1 MSEVI
6 CFGEIML
13 RLAPEGFRR
22 FVQADRFE
30 ATYAG
35 AEANVAVS
43 LANMGVSSAFV
54 SRLPQHDMGAA
65 AMNALRRYGVDTQHI
80 VRGGEK
86 LGIYY
91 VEKGASQRSSC
102 VIYDRAGSAF
112 QTSGRR
118 DYNWDFIFQNA
129 RWFHFTGITPSLGDA
144 LLEICMD
151 ACRAARERNITVSCD
166 LNYRSKLWRREQARA
181 VMERLCPYVDVCIA
195 NEKDA
200 YDIFGI
206 DSGWDVASGEETSW
220 ETYENVA
227 QQLYQRFGFRW
238 TAITLRSSISA
249 SENRWSGL
257 LYDGQHFYHAP
268 TYTIHVIDRI
278 GSGDSFGAG
287 LIYSGLMGTDPQ
299 QAVEFATAASCLNH
313 SLEGDFNLVSVRE
326 INALVSGDKSGRIK
340 R

>member
-13 RLAPEGFRR
+13 RLAPEGYRR

-43 LANMGVSSAFV
+43 LANMGVDSAFV
-54 SRLPQHDMGAA
+54 SRLPQHDMGTA
-65 AMNALRRYGVDTQHI
+65 AMNALRRYGVNTRY
-80 VRGGEK
+80 VMRGGER
-86 LGIYY
+86 LGVYY

-102 VIYDRAGSAF
+102 VVYDRAGSAF

-118 DYNWDFIFQNA
+118 DYNWDLIFQNA
-129 RWFHFTGITPSLGDA
+129 HWFHFTGITPALGNA
-144 LLEICMD
+144 LVEICMD
-151 ACRAARERNITVSCD
+151 ACQAARERNITVSCD
-166 LNYRSKLWRREQARA
+166 LNYRSKLWGREQARV
-181 VMERLCPYVDVCIA
+181 VMGQLCSYVDVCIA
-195 NEKDA
+195 NEEDA
-200 YDIFGI
+200 YDVFGI
-206 DSGWDVASGEETSW
+206 DSGRDVTGGAEASQEA
-220 ETYENVA
+220 YENVA
-227 QQLYQRFGFRW
+227 RQLYQRFGFRW
-238 TAITLRSSISA
+238 TAMTLRSSVSA

-268 TYTIHVIDRI
+268 TYPIHIVDRI

-287 LIYSGLMGTDPQ
+287 LIYSCLMGADPQ
-299 QAVEFATAASCLNH
+299 QAVEFATAAGCLNH

>member
-13 RLAPEGFRR
+13 RLAPEGYRR

-43 LANMGVSSAFV
+43 LSNMGVSSAFV

-65 AMNALRRYGVDTQHI
+65 AMNALQRYGVDTQHI

-118 DYNWDFIFQNA
+118 DYNWDFIFRNA

-144 LLEICMD
+144 LPEICMD

-166 LNYRSKLWRREQARA
+166 LNYRSKLWRREQARTI
-181 VMERLCPYVDVCIA
+181 MERLCPYVDVCIA

-206 DSGWDVASGEETSW
+206 DSGWDVASGEEMSW
-220 ETYENVA
+220 EAYENVA
-227 QQLYQRFGFRW
+227 RQLHQRFGFRW

-268 TYTIHVIDRI
+268 TYAIHVIDRI

-287 LIYSGLMGTDPQ
+287 LIYCGLMGADPQ